1 MCGIVGLFGK
11 EFTENDINNAL
22 NTISHRGKDATG
34 IFRVKNG
41 FLGHKR
47 LSIIDLDTRSNQPF
61 ISANQHLIT
70 AYNGE
75 TYNYEELK
83 KEFNLFLQTGSDTEV
98 ITELY
103 NIVRYKLPDLINGMY
118 ALAIFDKQNNELF
131 LARDHAGIKP
141 LFYYIDNEHL
151 AFASEIKALKS
162 IPYIQKRLKLSIYAI
177 SLYLRLGFIP
187 EPYTIYENIYKFP
200 ANHYGIYKNGNLKI
214 HPYHFPIP
222 FEKQTENL
230 DFENA
235 SVKLRYLLESS
246 VKYRLI
252 SDVPVGVLLSGG
264 IDSTLVAAL
273 AQKISGSTPLKTF
286 TIALENKDLDEALY
300 AKQIAKYLA
309 TNHHEFLITEK
320 ETLELIPDL
329 ITTYDEP
336 FADSSAI
343 PSMLIFKY
351 ASQHVKVTLSGD
363 GGDELFGGYGAYNWA
378 KRLDKIPAFAYP
390 VIKSAL
396 NKGDNRKKR
405 ASLMFNN
412 PDTEDIYSHI
422 LSVEQY
428 LFSYPEA
435 KQIAPQLAVD
445 NIVATRLDKFKGYS
459 NSERQMI
466 FDYLYYLRDD
476 LLVKID
482 RASMK
487 YTVENRVP
495 LLDKRIVEFAFSL
508 KEELKIKDNNLK
520 LLPKELLSDY
530 IPKQLF
536 QRPKKGFSI
545 PLKEWLKNELKPLVE
560 EFFLKLPT
568 DIEGLFDT
576 TQLETLKQQYYNGS
590 DHLYNK
596 IWSVTI
602 LNYWF
607 HNQKQ

>member
-11 EFTENDINNAL
+11 EFTENDIINSL
-22 NTISHRGKDATG
+22 KTISHRGKDASG
-34 IFRVKNG
+34 FVQVSNG
-41 FLGHKR
+41 YLGHNR
-47 LSIIDLDTRSNQPF
+47 LSIIDLNPRSNQPF
-61 ISANQHLIT
+61 ISANQNLIT
-70 AYNGE
+70 VYNGE
-75 TYNYEELK
+75 TYNFEELK
-83 KEFNLFLQTGSDTEV
+83 KEYNLFLQTGSDTEV
-98 ITELY
+98 VTELY
-103 NIVRYKLPDLINGMY
+103 NIAGHKLPDLMNGMY
-118 ALAIFDKQNNELF
+118 ALAIYDKKNNELF

-141 LFYYIDNEHL
+141 LFYYIDNNHF

-162 IPYIQKRLKLSIYAI
+162 VPYIKKHLKISTHAI

-200 ANHYGIYKNGNLKI
+200 ANHYGIYKDGKLKI
-214 HPYHFPIP
+214 SPYKFPIP

-273 AQKISGSTPLKTF
+273 AQKIAGSTPLKTF

-309 TNHHEFLITEK
+309 TDHHEFLITEK
-320 ETLELIPDL
+320 ETQELIPDL

-351 ASQHVKVTLSGD
+351 ASKQVKVTLSGD

-378 KRLDKIPAFAYP
+378 KRLEKIPSFAHK
-390 VIKSAL
+390 VLKTAL
-396 NKGDNRKKR
+396 SKGDNRKKR
-405 ASLMFNN
+405 VSLMFNN

-435 KQIAPQLAVD
+435 KQIASQLALD
-445 NIVATRLDKFKGYS
+445 NIVATRLDKFRGYS
-459 NSERQMI
+459 NTERQMI

-495 LLDKRIVEFAFSL
+495 ILDKRIVEFAFSL
-508 KEELKIKDNNLK
+508 REELKLKDNNLK

-545 PLKEWLKNELKPLVE
+545 PLKEWLKNELRPWVE
-560 EFFLKLPT
+560 EYYLKLPAE
-568 DIEGLFDT
+568 IEEYFDK
-576 TQLETLKQQYYNGS
+576 TQLQKLKNQYYSKN

-596 IWSVTI
+596 IWSLSL

-607 HNQKQ
+607 DKQ